1 MHIPGIHVQQI
12 TDGGPKIRIDIAAS
26 IYLVGVQ
33 ARITVWQWEV
43 TINLGK
49 SWLRAWG

>member
-1 MHIPGIHVQQI
+1 MQVPGIHVTRI
-12 TDGGPKIRIDIAAS
+12 TDGGPKARIDIAAS

-33 ARITVWQWEV
+33 ARITVWDYEI
-43 TINLGK
+43 TINVGK